1 MRHLPWIVFAVVGA
15 FALSVIATERGEP
28 INALWIV
35 TAAVCIFL
43 VAYRYYAL
51 YIAKHVM
58 RLDPSRPTPALR
70 RADGLDYVATEK
82 MTGPHRVV
90 RVDC

>member
-51 YIAKHVM
+51 
-58 RLDPSRPTPALR
+58 
-70 RADGLDYVATEK
+70 
-82 MTGPHRVV
+82 
-90 RVDC
+90 